1 MAIEAKKR
9 TAIKLALVALAMF
22 GFGFALVP
30 FYQQICAATGLNN
43 LFRSSSASNTQ
54 VDTGRTLTVELDANA
69 NGLPWRF
76 APRERSV
83 RVHPGELVQIA
94 YVVRN
99 DSGRQIVG
107 QAVPSYGPQLAGK
120 YFTKLDCF
128 CFAQQTLA
136 PGESRVMPVL
146 FVIDP
151 DLPAEVST
159 ITLSYTFFEQKGAVA
174 APSPVRQ
181 GNAG

>member
-1 MAIEAKKR
+1 MSRVAENR
-9 TAIKLALVALAMF
+9 KLFVKLTVIAVGMF

-30 FYQQICAATGLNN
+30 FYEKICAATGLNN
-43 LFRSSSASNTQ
+43 LFSSSSVANTQ
-54 VDTGRTLTVELDANA
+54 VDAGRTLTVELDANT
-69 NGLPWRF
+69 NGVPWRF

-99 DSGRQIVG
+99 ESDRPVVG

-151 DLPAEVST
+151 GLPAEVGT
-159 ITLSYTFFEQKGAVA
+159 ITLSYTFFELKGAA
-174 APSPVRQ
+174 RAPVVR